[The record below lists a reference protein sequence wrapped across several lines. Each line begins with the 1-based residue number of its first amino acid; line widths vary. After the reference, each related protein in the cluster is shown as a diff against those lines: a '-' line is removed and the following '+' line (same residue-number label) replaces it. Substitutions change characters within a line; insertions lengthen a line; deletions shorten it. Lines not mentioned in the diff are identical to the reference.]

1 MRMVGLIPSRV
12 IKKSKF
18 VAIIGFIAQLYV
30 LLIIICF
37 FIRCR
42 IDKNTFLYNDRRME
56 TAIFITP
63 RQAAEYLIDVGYTQ
77 ARIAI
82 ESSVPQATISRI
94 ATGRHKDPRLSTA
107 QKLLGLALKV
117 KQGATHME
125 TPNGTEA
132 KYQQAADSTD
142 TGVCSSASIPVAN
155 EQQPTIGR

>member
-1 MRMVGLIPSRV
+1 MCLAT
-12 IKKSKF
+12 F
-18 VAIIGFIAQLYV
+18 LAIV
-30 LLIIICF
+30 CF

-56 TAIFITP
+56 KAIFITP

-82 ESSVPQATISRI
+82 ESSIPQATVSRI

-117 KQGATHME
+117 KQGATQE
-125 TPNGTEA
+125 TPHGTEA
-132 KYQQAADSTD
+132 RTAGSGNTVEIAALEGRTATESST
-142 TGVCSSASIPVAN
+142 SEPA
-155 EQQPTIGR
+155 QY

>member
-1 MRMVGLIPSRV
+1 
-12 IKKSKF
+12 
-18 VAIIGFIAQLYV
+18 
-30 LLIIICF
+30 
-37 FIRCR
+37 
-42 IDKNTFLYNDRRME
+42 ME

-117 KQGATHME
+117 KQGATHLE
-125 TPNGTEA
+125 TPNGTEAAETPCCPTHLESDRTGSAAFTPAGAFTEA
-132 KYQQAADSTD
+132 KYQQAADPTD

-155 EQQPTIGR
+155 EQQLTIGR

>member
-1 MRMVGLIPSRV
+1 
-12 IKKSKF
+12 
-18 VAIIGFIAQLYV
+18 
-30 LLIIICF
+30 
-37 FIRCR
+37 
-42 IDKNTFLYNDRRME
+42 ME

-117 KQGATHME
+117 KQGATQE

-132 KYQQAADSTD
+132 TAAGSGD
-142 TGVCSSASIPVAN
+142 TVTPTNMEGGAATESSAQKPI
-155 EQQPTIGR
+155 EH